1 MEIILSIFS
10 RIAIY
15 LGPYTRGVQIM
26 SFNRLMKYF
35 KKLKKRTRSNLKRYE
50 SEKSI
55 LNYVVNQRKKKEIM
69 WSNVKSSRKKE
80 SKDFYEKDK
89 SVLAKNNSTPTNS
102 TPALSRTSSL
112 NNTTQIIVAT
122 QKFDDDQTLSISWTN
137 ITKTNMK

>member
-1 MEIILSIFS
+1 
-10 RIAIY
+10 
-15 LGPYTRGVQIM
+15 
-26 SFNRLMKYF
+26 
-35 KKLKKRTRSNLKRYE
+35 
-50 SEKSI
+50 
-55 LNYVVNQRKKKEIM
+55 M

-89 SVLAKNNSTPTNS
+89 SILAKNNSTPTNS